1 MRVTDT
7 FDFVVVGGG
16 SGGCAVAGR
25 LSEDPKASVAL
36 LEAGG
41 GCDNWVVTTPGALAL
56 MVPSKLNNWSFD
68 TVPQGG
74 LQGRIGYQ
82 PRGKGLGGSSSIN
95 AMVYIRGHSSDYDQ
109 WASLGNPGWSF
120 ADVLPYFKRSEDNA
134 DFGGDY
140 HGKGGP
146 LPVNKLRTDN
156 PVQQTFLQAAREA
169 QFRIREDF
177 NAEDHEGLGIYQVT
191 QKNGERWSAA
201 RAYVHPH
208 IGKRANLRVEIRAHA
223 TRILFEGK
231 RAVGVEYRQGKETK
245 QIRARREVIVSS
257 GAFQTP
263 QLLMLSG
270 VGDAAALAKHG
281 IASAHHL
288 PGVGQNLQD
297 HPDFVFGFTS
307 DAPYFAGLSLSGIA
321 RIFNGIA
328 QYRRERR
335 GPMTSN
341 IAECGGFLKTRP
353 GLDVPDIQLH
363 FCMAMVADH
372 GRKPRWG
379 TGFSCH
385 VCLLRP
391 KSRGSVWLQSA
402 DPLASPAI
410 DPNFFGEDADVD
422 TMVAG
427 FKMTKRLLDGPA
439 LKALQTS
446 DVYTQGVETDQDIRK
461 VLRERVDTVYH
472 PVGTCKMGIDAMA
485 VVDPKLKVRGVEGL
499 RVVDASI
506 MPTLIGG
513 NTNAPTIMIG
523 EKAADMIKAE
533 LRAN

>member
-1 MRVTDT
+1 VPDT

-25 LSEDPKASVAL
+25 LSEDPRTSVAL

-41 GCDNWVVTTPGALAL
+41 AGDNWAVTTPGALAL
-56 MVPSKLNNWSFD
+56 MVPSKLNNWAFD
-68 TVPQGG
+68 TVPQAG
-74 LQGRIGYQ
+74 LDGRVGYQ
-82 PRGKGLGGSSSIN
+82 PRGKGLGGSSAIN
-95 AMVYIRGHSSDYDQ
+95 AMVYIRGHRSDYDR
-109 WASLGNPGWSF
+109 WASLGNDGWSF

-177 NAEDHEGLGIYQVT
+177 NAEDHEGLGLYQVT

-201 RAYVHPH
+201 RAYIHPH
-208 IGKRANLRVEIRAHA
+208 LVTRANLRVETTAQA

-231 RAVGVEYRQGKETK
+231 RAAGVEYRQGPETR
-245 QIRARREVIVSS
+245 QIRARRETIIAS

-270 VGDAAALAKHG
+270 IGDHAALARHG
-281 IASAHHL
+281 IATTHHL

-297 HPDFVFGFTS
+297 HPDFIFAYMSDSPHFTGMS
-307 DAPYFAGLSLSGIA
+307 FSGIVHQLRA
-321 RIFNGIA
+321 VM

-341 IAECGGFLKTRP
+341 FAECGGFLKTRP
-353 GLDVPDIQLH
+353 DLDVPDIQLH
-363 FCMAMVADH
+363 FGMAIVDDH
-372 GRKPRWG
+372 GRKRRWG
-379 TGFSCH
+379 RGFSCH

-391 KSRGSVWLQSA
+391 KSRGSVALHSA
-402 DPLASPAI
+402 DPTAAPLI
-410 DPNFFGEDADVD
+410 DPNFLGEVD
-422 TMVAG
+422 DLESMVAG
-427 FKMTKRLLDGPA
+427 YKTTRRLMETPA
-439 LKALQTS
+439 LRALEKKDLFTES
-446 DVYTQGVETDQDIRK
+446 VRTDDDIRAL
-461 VLRERVDTVYH
+461 LRARVDTVYH
-472 PVGTCKMGIDAMA
+472 PVGTCKMGVGDPLA
-485 VVDPKLKVRGVEGL
+485 VVDPKLRVYGLEGL
-499 RVVDASI
+499 RIVDASV

-523 EKAADMIKAE
+523 EKAADMIEAE
-533 LRAN
+533 MRVN